1 MVRLILTYVT
11 NKLFHIYWI
20 VCNVIKEHEEILAGE
35 VMTMKEDNLIL
46 EKQLS
51 FIMYVC
57 SKETIRRYQTYL
69 EDLNLTY
76 TQYLV
81 MLVLW
86 NRDNIPVNELGKR
99 LYLDSGTLT
108 PMLKKLE
115 LKKLVKRTRD
125 VVDGRNVL
133 VRLTEAGEEMKEQV
147 RDIPNT
153 ILDEAG
159 IPSDVAEE
167 MICKLNDI
175 LNKVK

>member
-1 MVRLILTYVT
+1 MFGCAQFKQERET
-11 NKLFHIYWI
+11 NLPEE
-20 VCNVIKEHEEILAGE
+20 VMDIKE
-35 VMTMKEDNLIL
+35 DSLIL
-46 EKQLS
+46 EKQLN

-69 EDLNLTY
+69 EELNLTY

-86 NRDNIPVNELGKR
+86 NKDNIPVNELGTR

-115 LKKLVKRTRD
+115 LKGLIKRIRD
-125 VVDGRNVL
+125 TVDGRNVL
-133 VRLTEAGEEMKEQV
+133 VQLTNEGMEKKAEVK
-147 RDIPNT
+147 DIPNT

-159 IPSDVAEE
+159 IPKDVAEE
-167 MICKLNDI
+167 MVCKLNDI